1 MWLPMPSSR
10 VAADFQQFL
19 RSTYDIE
26 CDTVTATK
34 VATFLIQLTYVRAYA
49 VRHLHSK
56 IDGE

>member
-1 MWLPMPSSR
+1 MPSSR